1 MIGMP
6 TIDRKARRHSATREE
21 ILAAAWDLARSEG
34 LAGISMRDLAAR
46 VGMRSPSLYTYFVS
60 KHAIYDAMF
69 AQGWRAYL
77 ERMNALP
84 ALPRNPRQALRRVLR
99 AWAEFFLDDPE
110 RFVLLCQ
117 RTIPGFEPSPES
129 YSAALEAA
137 DHTRGVLAALG
148 FSGQKALDLLFV
160 LASGLISQQI
170 ANQPGGDGWMR
181 LVDDIVDM
189 FVEHCAP
196 MRRGTR
202 G

>member
-1 MIGMP
+1 MIGTPM
-6 TIDRKARRHSATREE
+6 IDRKARRHSATREE
-21 ILAAAWDLARSEG
+21 ILAAAWELARSEG

-77 ERMNALP
+77 ERMSALGDP
-84 ALPRNPRQALRRVLR
+84 PRNPRQALRRVLR
-99 AWAEFFLDDPE
+99 EWAEFFLDDPE

-117 RTIPGFEPSPES
+117 RTIPGFEPSAGS
-129 YSAALEAA
+129 YAVAVEAA
-137 DHTRGVLAALG
+137 DHSRGVLAALG
-148 FSGQKALDLLFV
+148 ITGPKALDLLFA

-170 ANQPGGDGWMR
+170 ANDPGGDGWTR
-181 LVDDIVDM
+181 LVGDVVDM
-189 FVEHCAP
+189 FVDHCAP
-196 MRRGTR
+196 VQRGKR